1 MTYPLSW
8 TYAHQ
13 GLAGRDPGTRKQRWR
28 LGVGAQEQ
36 PRGGAAHRLRTSA
49 LPKGVCL
56 TPRVEGMPRLMRL
69 SPCLWTQVTLP
80 DGDVGARAR
89 AALEGAAGVKDVHPE
104 RRLTRHLH
112 TEPPPPQQGRRQ
124 TRPSGGLFAGDEE
137 VLGTL
142 QAQHHGTATDG
153 HRRRRLLQN
162 GRSVARDLGAPS
174 LWTHGFSGA
183 GVRMAVFDTGVR
195 ADHPA
200 FKRIVERTNWTSEQ
214 SLDDGL
220 GHGTFVAGVILGT
233 DNGCPGFAPDA
244 ELFTFRVFTNA
255 QLSYTSWFL
264 DAFNYAIA
272 TRVHVL
278 NLSIGGPDY
287 LDQPFVDKVNE
298 ITANGIVMVSAIG
311 NDGPL
316 WGTLNNP
323 ADQMDVIGVGG
334 ISFSGAISGFS
345 SRGSTTGELVHGG
358 AGRFKPDIMAFGDDV
373 LGSRVQGG
381 CRPLSGTSVASPVVA
396 GAVVLLASTVAAA
409 DRSTHVTP
417 ASMKQALVEGAQR
430 LQGPRIWEQGAGKLD
445 LNGAYKVLSS
455 YTPRASALPAQ
466 LHLDDCPYMWPFCT
480 QPLYAGAQPVLLN
493 VTLLNGQ
500 HVTAWLTAAPTWTP
514 SRKFGDQGKHLDVQ
528 FTWSTRL
535 WPWSGWLGVAL
546 RVKPSGATASGTAS
560 GIITLTVASPNG
572 LTSEVSIP
580 LRATVK
586 PTPVRGK
593 RVLWSQWHNIPYPP
607 GYIPRDDLDAR
618 GDILDWH
625 GDSPVTNY
633 HDALDAL
640 VGGGYSVESLREPL
654 TCVDLSLYGT
664 LLLWDTEE
672 EFTAEE
678 VAVVHTAVTEGGLSV
693 FIAAE
698 WYHVPTMQGMRF
710 FDDNTHSHWTP
721 YTGGSN
727 VPALNDLLA
736 PFGAAYGDRVMSGTV
751 TFGALSARIA
761 SGANLA
767 RMPANSTVHVVTSVS
782 DATSANSG
790 WNGAPSGVV
799 GGGAG
804 TAVLGLINAGAGR
817 LALWGDTGCLDSS
830 HSVGNCNP
838 LLLAVRCRCA
848 ACRLYCLPRSPLA
861 NTQILRFTGEGHKD
875 ASLFPASAVLT
886 APLATPEPL
895 PQRRTDVDFGEVSK
909 VMPRNTTGK
918 WSTCMTG
925 PLASRESAAQE
936 AVASPPPPSS
946 SEEEDM
952 LLPLAQPKQ
961 PAMPAPSVPATGA
974 GGDPARTAPA
984 AVLPPATP
992 SAPDR
997 LSQRR
1002 ELPPPAPAAKV
1013 EEVSNTE
1020 HVQPTPRQVVVSPPP
1035 PLTSVATLGAVPLPA
1050 VMALAM
1056 AALLFL
1062 MWRRS
1067 RRRGRAAPYSLPQV
1081 TLPGMQF
1088 KAQSRREE

>member
-1 MTYPLSW
+1 M
-8 TYAHQ
+8 
-13 GLAGRDPGTRKQRWR
+13 
-28 LGVGAQEQ
+28 
-36 PRGGAAHRLRTSA
+36 PRNNPAAA
-49 LPKGVCL
+49 LPTDFALVRASHTTTGEYVTSYGADALC
-56 TPRVEGMPRLMRL
+56 VDA
-69 SPCLWTQVTLP
+69 QVTLP
-80 DGDVGARAR
+80 DGDVGAAAR
-89 AALEGAAGVKDVHPE
+89 AALEGTAGVRDVHPE
-104 RRLTRHLH
+104 RRLTRQLH
-112 TEPPPPQQGRRQ
+112 QEPPPAQQGRRL
-124 TRPSGGLFAGDEE
+124 TRPSGGLFDGEE
-137 VLGTL
+137 VTGG
-142 QAQHHGTATDG
+142 AAAGFQHHGTSTDA
-153 HRRRRLLQN
+153 HTRRRRLLQH

-174 LWTHGFSGA
+174 MWSHGYSGA
-183 GVRMAVFDTGVR
+183 GIRMAVFDTGVR

-233 DNGCPGFAPDA
+233 DNQCPGFAPDA
-244 ELFTFRVFTNA
+244 ELLTFRVFTNA

-272 TRVHVL
+272 SRVHVL

-334 ISFSGAISGFS
+334 ISYGGSVSGFS
-345 SRGSTTGELVHGG
+345 SRGSTTGELTHGG

-373 LGSRVQGG
+373 LGSRIQGG

-417 ASMKQALVEGAQR
+417 ASMKQALVEGAHR

-455 YTPRASALPAQ
+455 YSPRASALPAQ

-493 VTLLNGQ
+493 ITLLNGQ
-500 HVTAWLTAAPTWTP
+500 HVTGWLTDAPVWTP
-514 SRKFGDQGKHLDVQ
+514 SWKFGDLGKHLDVQ

-535 WPWSGWLGVAL
+535 WPWSGWMGVAL
-546 RVKPSGATASGTAS
+546 RVKPSGAAASGTAS
-560 GIITLTVASPNG
+560 GVITFTVASPNG
-572 LTSEVSIP
+572 LSSEVSIP
-580 LRATVK
+580 LRATVA
-586 PTPVRGK
+586 PTPDRSK

-607 GYIPRDDLDAR
+607 GYIPRDDLDAKA
-618 GDILDWH
+618 DILDWH

-633 HDALDAL
+633 HDARDAL
-640 VGGGYSVESLREPL
+640 VGGGFFVESLREPL

-672 EFTAEE
+672 EFMAEE
-678 VAVVHTAVTEGGLSV
+678 VEAVHTAVTVGGLSV

-736 PFGAAYGDRVMSGTV
+736 PFGAAFGDRVMSGTV
-751 TFGALSARIA
+751 SFGTLAARIA

-782 DATSANSG
+782 DATQANSG
-790 WNGAPSGVV
+790 WNSAPSGVP

-804 TAVLGLINAGAGR
+804 TAVLGLIHAGAGR

-830 HSVGNCNP
+830 HNTGNCNP
-838 LLLAVRCRCA
+838 LLLAVRCILLLA
-848 ACRLYCLPRSPLA
+848 TLEVPSTHPAPRLP
-861 NTQILRFTGEGHKD
+861 QIMRFTGEGHREP
-875 ASLFPASAVLT
+875 SLFPASAVLS
-886 APLATPEPL
+886 APLVTPEPL
-895 PQRRTDVDFGEVSK
+895 PVRRTDVNFGDVSK
-909 VMPRNTTGK
+909 VLPRNATSGK
-918 WSTCMTG
+918 WTKCMTG
-925 PLASRESAAQE
+925 PLASNETAVSAA
-936 AVASPPPPSS
+936 ASPPPPSADAVARPVVQS
-946 SEEEDM
+946 R
-952 LLPLAQPKQ
+952 Q
-961 PAMPAPSVPATGA
+961 PAMSAPSVPATGA
-974 GGDPARTAPA
+974 GGDLARTAPA
-984 AVLPPATP
+984 TALLPPATP

-997 LSQRR
+997 LSQRQTV
-1002 ELPPPAPAAKV
+1002 PPPAPMAR
-1013 EEVSNTE
+1013 EEVVDTARK
-1020 HVQPTPRQVVVSPPP
+1020 QPTSRPVVTVLSPPP
-1035 PLTSVATLGAVPLPA
+1035 PLASAATVGAVPLPA
-1050 VMALAM
+1050 LVALAM
-1056 AALLFL
+1056 AALLCL
-1062 MWRRS
+1062 WLRS
-1067 RRRGRAAPYSLPQV
+1067 RRRGRATPFHSLPQV

-1088 KAQSRREE
+1088 KGQSRREE